1 MQFTTAAGPS
11 PLDRERILGKPL
23 DRIDGPLKVSG
34 RARYSYEYHEEVPNA
49 AYGWIV
55 LAGIAKGRITR
66 IDTGEAQRAPGVLLV
81 YTYGNV
87 PRMVPRG
94 RANVVSQLSGPEVQH
109 HGQAVAFV
117 VAETLEQARAASF
130 LVRIDY
136 ESTAGRFD
144 LAAAQ
149 ATAVKPGDD
158 PSAGS
163 ESAADT
169 AVGDFQGAYDA
180 APVQLDQNY
189 STPDQHPAMMEP
201 QATIARW
208 DGDRLTLY
216 TSHQMANWAAS
227 DVAAMVDVP
236 VEQVRVVSAFV
247 GGGFGSK
254 LRTHADAV
262 LSAFAARELQR
273 PVKTALAREQLL
285 NHTTRRAATLQRVRL
300 GATPDGRLTAIGH
313 ETWTSNLPGRNY
325 YEGASRQTRLLYA
338 APNRMTAH
346 RLAPLDLPE
355 AAAMRAPAT
364 ASGQLAFEVALD
376 ELAEKL
382 RMDPVQ
388 LRILNDSPHDPE
400 RGPSRPYSGRK
411 LIECL
416 REGASRFGWARRSAT
431 PARVRD
437 GRWLVGMGVASAIHH
452 HSVRPS
458 SARLRLDAQGR
469 LTIETSMT
477 DIGTGTYT
485 VLAQIAAEMTGIPM
499 DRIGVRLGDTAFP
512 AGAGSIASIGASSAG
527 ASVFHGCEELCATL
541 VQRAGFDAKTARFER
556 GRIASGRQ
564 SRELG
569 ELAGAEG
576 LSVLGTVEPGDLHR
590 RYAQAAFGAHFC
602 EVGVDIDTGETR
614 VRRML
619 GVFAAGRI
627 LNMKMARS
635 QAIGGMVFGVGAALT
650 EEAVVDARHGYFV
663 NHDMA
668 EYLVPVHADI
678 PAIDAVYLQDA
689 DDLASPIKSK
699 GIGELGTC
707 GSGAAVANAIYNA
720 TGVRVRS
727 YPITLDKLL
736 PGLPSFPF

>member
-1 MQFTTAAGPS
+1 MQFTEAAGPS
-11 PLDRERILGKPL
+11 ALDRERVLGRPL

-34 RARYSYEYHEEVPNA
+34 RAHYSYECHDEVPDA
-49 AYGWIV
+49 VYGWVV

-66 IDTGEAQRAPGVLLV
+66 IDTAEAQRAPGVLLV
-81 YTYGNV
+81 YTYANV
-87 PRMVPRG
+87 PRMVPKG
-94 RANVVSQLSGPEVQH
+94 RANVVSQLSGPEVQQ

-117 VAETLEQARAASF
+117 VAQTFEQARAAAF
-130 LVRIDY
+130 MIRIDY
-136 ESTAGRFD
+136 ERSAGRFD
-144 LAAAQ
+144 LAAAK
-149 ATAVKPGDD
+149 ASAPKPGED

-169 AVGDFQGAYDA
+169 AVGDFQGAFDA
-180 APVQLDQNY
+180 APVTLDATY
-189 STPDQHPAMMEP
+189 TTPDQHPAMMEP
-201 QATIARW
+201 QATTARW

-216 TSHQMANWAAS
+216 TSHQMPNWAAG
-227 DVAAMVDVP
+227 DVAAMLDVP
-236 VEQVRVVSAFV
+236 VAQVRVVSAFV

-262 LSAFAARELQR
+262 LSAFAARELRR

-285 NHTTRRAATLQRVRL
+285 NHTTRRAATIQRVRL

-346 RLAPLDLPE
+346 RLAALDLPE

-364 ASGQLAFEVALD
+364 ASGQMAFEVALD

-382 RMDPVQ
+382 RIDPVQ
-388 LRILNDSPHDPE
+388 LRILNDSQHDPE

-411 LIECL
+411 LVECL
-416 REGASRFGWARRSAT
+416 REGAQRFGWAKRN
-431 PARVRD
+431 PVPGRVRD

-458 SARLRLDAQGR
+458 SAKLSLDAQGR
-469 LTIETSMT
+469 LLIETSMT

-512 AGAGSIASIGASSAG
+512 MGAGSIASIGASSAG
-527 ASVFHGCEELCATL
+527 ASVFDGCQQLCRLLAE
-541 VQRAGFDAKTARFER
+541 RAGFDAQKARFER
-556 GRIASGRQ
+556 GRIAFGRR
-564 SRELG
+564 SHELG

-576 LSVLGTVEPGDLHR
+576 LSVVGTVEPGDLHR

-627 LNMKMARS
+627 LNMKTARS

-650 EEAVVDARHGYFV
+650 EEAVVDVHHGYFV

-678 PAIDAVYLQDA
+678 PDIDAVYLQDA

-707 GSGAAVANAIYNA
+707 GSAAAVANAIYNA
-720 TGVRVRS
+720 TGVRVRN

-736 PGLPSFPF
+736 PGLPLRA

>member
-1 MQFTTAAGPS
+1 MQFTEAAGPS
-11 PLDRERILGKPL
+11 ALDRERVLGRPL

-34 RARYSYEYHEEVPNA
+34 RAHYSYECHDEVPDA
-49 AYGWIV
+49 VYGWVV

-66 IDTGEAQRAPGVLLV
+66 IDTAEAQRAPGVLLV
-81 YTYGNV
+81 YTYANV
-87 PRMVPRG
+87 PRMVPKG
-94 RANVVSQLSGPEVQH
+94 RANVVSQLSGPEVQQ

-117 VAETLEQARAASF
+117 VAQTFEQARAAAF
-130 LVRIDY
+130 MIRIDY
-136 ESTAGRFD
+136 ERSAGRFD

-149 ATAVKPGDD
+149 ASAPKPGDD

-169 AVGDFQGAYDA
+169 AVGDFQGAFDT
-180 APVQLDQNY
+180 APVMLDQNY
-189 STPDQHPAMMEP
+189 TTPDQHPAMMEP
-201 QATIARW
+201 QATTARW
-208 DGDRLTLY
+208 DGDRLTIY
-216 TSHQMANWAAS
+216 TSHQMPNWAAG
-227 DVAAMVDVP
+227 DVAAMLDVP
-236 VEQVRVVSAFV
+236 VAQVRVVSAFV

-262 LSAFAARELQR
+262 LSAFAARELRR

-285 NHTTRRAATLQRVRL
+285 NHTTRRAATIQRVRL

-346 RLAPLDLPE
+346 RLAALDLPE

-382 RMDPVQ
+382 RIDPVQ
-388 LRILNDSPHDPE
+388 LRILNDSQHDPE

-411 LIECL
+411 LVECL
-416 REGASRFGWARRSAT
+416 REGAQRFGWAKRST
-431 PARVRD
+431 VPGRVRD

-458 SARLRLDAQGR
+458 SAKLSLDAQGR
-469 LTIETSMT
+469 LLIETSMT

-512 AGAGSIASIGASSAG
+512 MGAGSIASIGASSAG
-527 ASVFHGCEELCATL
+527 ASVFDGCQQLCRLLAE
-541 VQRAGFDAKTARFER
+541 RAGFDAQKARFER
-556 GRIASGRQ
+556 GRIALGRR
-564 SRELG
+564 SHELG

-576 LSVLGTVEPGDLHR
+576 LSVLGNVEPGDLHR

-627 LNMKMARS
+627 LNMKTARS

-650 EEAVVDARHGYFV
+650 EEAVVDVHHGYFV

-678 PAIDAVYLQDA
+678 PDIDAIYLQDA

-720 TGVRVRS
+720 TGVRVRN

-736 PGLPSFPF
+736 PGLPMRA

>member
-1 MQFTTAAGPS
+1 MQFTEAAGPS
-11 PLDRERILGKPL
+11 ALDRERVLGRPL

-34 RARYSYEYHEEVPNA
+34 KARYSYECHDEVPDA
-49 AYGWIV
+49 AYGWVV

-66 IDTGEAQRAPGVLLV
+66 IDTAEAQRAPGVLLV
-81 YTYGNV
+81 YTYANV
-87 PRMVPRG
+87 PRMVPKG
-94 RANVVSQLSGPEVQH
+94 RANVVSQLSGPEVQQ

-117 VAETLEQARAASF
+117 VAQTFEQARAAAF
-130 LVRIDY
+130 MIRIDY
-136 ESTAGRFD
+136 ERSAGRFD

-149 ATAVKPGDD
+149 ASAPKPGDD

-180 APVQLDQNY
+180 APVTLDATY
-189 STPDQHPAMMEP
+189 TTPDQHPAMMEP
-201 QATIARW
+201 QATTARW

-216 TSHQMANWAAS
+216 TSHQMPNWAAG
-227 DVAAMVDVP
+227 DVAAMLDVP
-236 VEQVRVVSAFV
+236 AAQVRVVSAFV

-262 LSAFAARELQR
+262 LSAFAARELRR

-285 NHTTRRAATLQRVRL
+285 NHTTRRAATIQRVRL

-346 RLAPLDLPE
+346 RVAALDLPE

-364 ASGQLAFEVALD
+364 ASGQMAFEVALD

-382 RMDPVQ
+382 RIDPVQ
-388 LRILNDSPHDPE
+388 LRILNDSQHDPE

-411 LIECL
+411 LVECL
-416 REGASRFGWARRSAT
+416 REGAQRFGWSKRST
-431 PARVRD
+431 VPGRVRD

-458 SARLRLDAQGR
+458 SAKLSLDAQGR
-469 LTIETSMT
+469 LLIETSMT

-512 AGAGSIASIGASSAG
+512 MGAGSIASIGASSAG
-527 ASVFHGCEELCATL
+527 ASVFDGCQQLCRLLAE
-541 VQRAGFDAKTARFER
+541 RAGFDAQKARFER
-556 GRIASGRQ
+556 GRIALGRR
-564 SRELG
+564 SHELG
-569 ELAGAEG
+569 ELAGAAG
-576 LSVLGTVEPGDLHR
+576 LSVLGNVEPGDLHR

-627 LNMKMARS
+627 LNMKTARS

-650 EEAVVDARHGYFV
+650 EEAVVDVHHGYFV

-678 PAIDAVYLQDA
+678 PDIDAVYLQDA

-720 TGVRVRS
+720 TGVRVRN

-736 PGLPSFPF
+736 PGLPMRA

>member
-1 MQFTTAAGPS
+1 MQFTEAAGPS
-11 PLDRERILGKPL
+11 ALDRERVLGRPL

-34 RARYSYEYHEEVPNA
+34 KARYSYEYHDEVPDA

-55 LAGIAKGRITR
+55 LAGIGKGRIAR
-66 IDTGEAQRAPGVLLV
+66 IDTAEAQRAPGVLLV
-81 YTYGNV
+81 YTYANV
-87 PRMVPRG
+87 PRMAPKG
-94 RANVVSQLSGPEVQH
+94 RANVVSQLSGPEVQQ

-117 VAETLEQARAASF
+117 VAQTFEQARAAAF
-130 LVRIDY
+130 LIRIDY
-136 ESTAGRFD
+136 ERGAGRFD
-144 LAAAQ
+144 LVAAQ
-149 ATAVKPGDD
+149 ATAPKPGDD

-169 AVGDFQGAYDA
+169 AVGDFQGAFDT
-180 APVQLDQNY
+180 APVTLDATY
-189 STPDQHPAMMEP
+189 TTPDQHPAMMEP
-201 QATIARW
+201 QATTARW

-216 TSHQMANWAAS
+216 TSHQMPNWAAG
-227 DVAAMVDVP
+227 DVAAMLDVP
-236 VEQVRVVSAFV
+236 AEQVRVVSAFV

-262 LSAFAARELQR
+262 LSAFAARELRR

-285 NHTTRRAATLQRVRL
+285 NHTTRRAATIQRVRL

-313 ETWTSNLPGRNY
+313 ETWTSNLPGRSY

-346 RLAPLDLPE
+346 RVAALDLPE

-382 RMDPVQ
+382 RIDPVQ

-411 LIECL
+411 LVECL
-416 REGASRFGWARRSAT
+416 REGARRFGWANRNPV
-431 PARVRD
+431 PAQMRD

-452 HSVRPS
+452 HTVRPS
-458 SARLRLDAQGR
+458 SAKLNLDAQGR
-469 LTIETSMT
+469 LLIETSMT

-499 DRIGVRLGDTAFP
+499 DRIGVRLGDTALP
-512 AGAGSIASIGASSAG
+512 MGAGSIASVGASSAG
-527 ASVFHGCEELCATL
+527 ASVFDGCQQLCRLLA
-541 VQRAGFDAKTARFER
+541 QRAGFDAQKARFER
-556 GRIASGRQ
+556 GRIALGRR
-564 SRELG
+564 SHGLG

-576 LSVLGTVEPGDLHR
+576 LSVLGNIEPGDLHR

-627 LNMKMARS
+627 LNMKTARS

-650 EEAVVDARHGYFV
+650 EEAVVDVHHGYFV

-678 PAIDAVYLQDA
+678 PDIDAVYLQDA

-707 GSGAAVANAIYNA
+707 GSGAVVANAIYNA
-720 TGVRVRS
+720 TGVRVRN

-736 PGLPSFPF
+736 PGLPVRA

>member
-1 MQFTTAAGPS
+1 MQFTEAAGPS
-11 PLDRERILGKPL
+11 ALDRERVLGRPL
-23 DRIDGPLKVSG
+23 DRIDGPIKVSG
-34 RARYSYEYHEEVPNA
+34 RARYSYEYDNEVPDA
-49 AYGWIV
+49 AYGWVV
-55 LAGIAKGRITR
+55 LAGIAKGRITH
-66 IDTGEAQRAPGVLLV
+66 IDTAEAQRAPGVLLV
-81 YTYGNV
+81 YTYANV
-87 PRMVPRG
+87 PRMVPKG
-94 RANVVSQLSGPEVQH
+94 RANVVSQLSGPEVQQ

-117 VAETLEQARAASF
+117 VAQTFEQARAASF
-130 LVRIDY
+130 LIRIDY
-136 ESTAGRFD
+136 ARGAGRFD

-149 ATAVKPGDD
+149 ASAPKPGDD
-158 PSAGS
+158 PSAGG

-180 APVQLDQNY
+180 APVTLDQTY
-189 STPDQHPAMMEP
+189 TTPDQHPAMLEP
-201 QATIARW
+201 QATTARW

-216 TSHQMANWAAS
+216 TSHQMPNWAAS
-227 DVAAMVDVP
+227 DVAAMLDVP
-236 VEQVRVVSAFV
+236 VAQVRVVSAFV

-262 LSAFAARELQR
+262 LSAFAARELRR

-285 NHTTRRAATLQRVRL
+285 NHTTRRAATIQRVRL
-300 GATPDGRLTAIGH
+300 GATPDGRLIAIGH
-313 ETWTSNLPGRNY
+313 ETWTSNLPGRSY

-346 RLAPLDLPE
+346 RVAALDLPE

-364 ASGQLAFEVALD
+364 ASGQMAFEVALD

-382 RMDPVQ
+382 RIDPVQ

-416 REGASRFGWARRSAT
+416 REGARRFGWDKRS
-431 PARVRD
+431 PVPGRVRD

-458 SARLRLDAQGR
+458 NARLSLDAQGR
-469 LTIETSMT
+469 LLIETSMT

-499 DRIGVRLGDTAFP
+499 DRIGVRLGDTALP
-512 AGAGSIASIGASSAG
+512 MGAGSIASIGASSAG
-527 ASVFHGCEELCATL
+527 ASVFDGCQQLCRLLA
-541 VQRAGFDAKTARFER
+541 QRAGFDAQTARFER
-556 GRIASGRQ
+556 GRIALGRR
-564 SRELG
+564 SHALG

-576 LSVLGTVEPGDLHR
+576 LSVLGNVEPGDLHR

-627 LNMKMARS
+627 LNMKTARS
-635 QAIGGMVFGVGAALT
+635 QAIGGMVFGVGAALH
-650 EEAVVDARHGYFV
+650 EEAVVDAHHGYFV

-678 PAIDAVYLQDA
+678 PDIDAVYLQDS

-707 GSGAAVANAIYNA
+707 GSAAAVANAIYNA
-720 TGVRVRS
+720 TGVRVRN

-736 PGLPSFPF
+736 PGLPLRA

>member
-1 MQFTTAAGPS
+1 MQFTTAAGPG
-11 PLDRERILGKPL
+11 PLDRERIVGRPL
-23 DRIDGPLKVSG
+23 DRIDGPAKVSG
-34 RARYSYEYHEEVPNA
+34 QARYSYEYHEEMPGA

-55 LAGIAKGRITR
+55 LAGIAKGRIAR
-66 IDTGEAQRAPGVLLV
+66 IDTREARQAPGVLLV
-81 YTYGNV
+81 YTHENV
-87 PRMVPRG
+87 PRQVPRG
-94 RANVVSQLSGPEVQH
+94 RANLVSQLSGPEVQH

-136 ESTAGRFD
+136 EAGAGRFD
-144 LAAAQ
+144 LEAAR

-169 AVGDFQGAYDA
+169 AVGDFEGAYAA
-180 APVQLDQNY
+180 APVQVDQRY
-189 STPDQHPAMMEP
+189 DTPDQHPAMMEP

-208 DGDRLTLY
+208 DGDALTLY

-227 DVAAMVDVP
+227 DVAAMVELP
-236 VEQVRVVSAFV
+236 VEKVRVIAAFV

-262 LSAFAARELQR
+262 LSAFAARELRR

-285 NHTTRRAATLQRVRL
+285 NHTTRRAATIQRVRL

-313 ETWTSNLPGRNY
+313 ETWTSNLPGRSY

-346 RLAPLDLPE
+346 RLAALDLPE

-382 RMDPVQ
+382 GMDPVQ
-388 LRILNDSPHDPE
+388 LRILNDSPCDPE

-411 LIECL
+411 LVECL
-416 REGASRFGWARRSAT
+416 REGASRFGWARRD
-431 PARVRD
+431 PVPGRVRD

-458 SARLRLDAQGR
+458 SARLRLDARGR
-469 LTIETSMT
+469 LSIETSMT

-499 DRIGVRLGDTAFP
+499 DRIGVRLGDTALP
-512 AGAGSIASIGASSAG
+512 PGAGSIASIGASSAG
-527 ASVFHGCEELCATL
+527 AAVLDGCEQLRAAL
-541 VQRAGFDAKTARFER
+541 LQRAGFEAAGARFEA
-556 GRIASGRQ
+556 GRVVSGRR

-576 LSVLGTVEPGDLHR
+576 LSVLGSVEPGDLHR

-627 LNMKMARS
+627 LNMKTARN

-650 EEAVVDARHGYFV
+650 EEAIVDARHGYFV

-678 PAIDAVYLQDA
+678 PAIDAIYLQDS
-689 DDLASPIKSK
+689 DELASPIKTK
-699 GIGELGTC
+699 GVGELGTC
-707 GSGAAVANAIYNA
+707 GSGAAVANAIHNA
-720 TGVRVRS
+720 TGLRVRS

-736 PGLPSFPF
+736 PGLPMRA

>member
-1 MQFTTAAGPS
+1 MQFTEAAAPS
-11 PLDRERILGKPL
+11 ALDRERVLGRPL

-34 RARYSYEYHEEVPNA
+34 RARYSYEYHDEVPDA
-49 AYGWIV
+49 AYGWVV
-55 LAGIAKGRITR
+55 LAGIAKGRISR
-66 IDTGEAQRAPGVLLV
+66 IDTAEAQRAPGVLLV
-81 YTYGNV
+81 YTYANV
-87 PRMVPRG
+87 PRMVPKG
-94 RANVVSQLSGPEVQH
+94 RANVVSQLSGPEVQQ

-117 VAETLEQARAASF
+117 VAQTFEQARAASF
-130 LVRIDY
+130 LIRIDY
-136 ESTAGRFD
+136 ERSAGRFD
-144 LAAAQ
+144 LAAAR
-149 ATAVKPGDD
+149 ASAPKPGDD

-169 AVGDFQGAYDA
+169 AVGDFQGAYDT
-180 APVQLDQNY
+180 APVTLDATY
-189 STPDQHPAMMEP
+189 TTPDQHPAMLEP
-201 QATIARW
+201 QATTARW
-208 DGDRLTLY
+208 DGDRLTLH
-216 TSHQMANWAAS
+216 TSHQMPNWAAS
-227 DVAAMVDVP
+227 DVAAMLDLPVDK
-236 VEQVRVVSAFV
+236 VRVVSAFV

-262 LSAFAARELQR
+262 LSAFAARELRR

-285 NHTTRRAATLQRVRL
+285 NHTTRRAATIQRVRL

-313 ETWTSNLPGRNY
+313 ETWTSNLPGRSY

-346 RLAPLDLPE
+346 RVAALDLPE

-382 RMDPVQ
+382 RIDPVQ

-416 REGASRFGWARRSAT
+416 REGARRFGWANRS
-431 PARVRD
+431 PEPGRVRD
-437 GRWLVGMGVASAIHH
+437 GRWMVGMGVASAIHH
-452 HSVRPS
+452 HSVRSS
-458 SARLRLDAQGR
+458 SARLSLDGQGR
-469 LTIETSMT
+469 LLIETSMT

-499 DRIGVRLGDTAFP
+499 DRIGVRLGDNAMP
-512 AGAGSIASIGASSAG
+512 MGAGSIASIGASSAG
-527 ASVFHGCEELCATL
+527 ASVFDGCQQLCRLLA
-541 VQRAGFDAKTARFER
+541 QRAGFDAQAARFER
-556 GRIASGRQ
+556 GRIALGRR
-564 SRELG
+564 SHALG

-576 LSVLGTVEPGDLHR
+576 LSVLGNVEPGDLHR

-627 LNMKMARS
+627 LNMKTARS
-635 QAIGGMVFGVGAALT
+635 QAIGGMVFGVGAALH
-650 EEAVVDARHGYFV
+650 EEAVVDAHHGYFV

-678 PAIDAVYLQDA
+678 PDIDAVYLQDS

-720 TGVRVRS
+720 TGVRVRN

-736 PGLPSFPF
+736 PGLPLRA

>member
-1 MQFTTAAGPS
+1 MQFTEAAGPS
-11 PLDRERILGKPL
+11 ALDRERVLGRPL

-34 RARYSYEYHEEVPNA
+34 RAHYSYECHDEAPDA
-49 AYGWIV
+49 AYGWVV
-55 LAGIAKGRITR
+55 LAGIAKGRISR
-66 IDTGEAQRAPGVLLV
+66 IDTDEAQRAPGVLLV
-81 YTYGNV
+81 YTYANV
-87 PRMVPRG
+87 PRMVPKG
-94 RANVVSQLSGPEVQH
+94 RANVVSQLSGPEVQQ

-117 VAETLEQARAASF
+117 VAGTLEQARAASF
-130 LVRIDY
+130 LIRIDY
-136 ESTAGRFD
+136 ERAEGRFD

-149 ATAVKPGDD
+149 ASAPKPGDD

-169 AVGDFQGAYDA
+169 AVGDFQGAFEA
-180 APVQLDQNY
+180 APVTLDATY
-189 STPDQHPAMMEP
+189 TTPDQHPAMMEP
-201 QATIARW
+201 QATTARW

-216 TSHQMANWAAS
+216 TSHQMPNWAAG
-227 DVAAMVDVP
+227 DVAAMLDVP
-236 VEQVRVVSAFV
+236 VAQVRVVSAFV

-262 LSAFAARELQR
+262 LSAFAARELRR

-285 NHTTRRAATLQRVRL
+285 NHTTRRAATIQRVRL

-346 RLAPLDLPE
+346 RVAALDLPE

-364 ASGQLAFEVALD
+364 ASGQMAFEVALD
-376 ELAEKL
+376 ELAGKL
-382 RMDPVQ
+382 RIDPVQ
-388 LRILNDSPHDPE
+388 LRIINDSQHDPE

-411 LIECL
+411 LVECL
-416 REGASRFGWARRSAT
+416 REGARRFGWAKRNPV
-431 PARVRD
+431 PAQVRD
-437 GRWLVGMGVASAIHH
+437 GRWLVGVGVASAIHH

-458 SARLRLDAQGR
+458 SARLSLDAQGR
-469 LTIETSMT
+469 LLIETSMT

-512 AGAGSIASIGASSAG
+512 MGAGSIASIGASSAG
-527 ASVFHGCEELCATL
+527 ASVFDGCQQLCRLLA
-541 VQRAGFDAKTARFER
+541 QRAGFDAQKARFER
-556 GRIASGRQ
+556 GRIALGR
-564 SRELG
+564 SSHELG

-576 LSVLGTVEPGDLHR
+576 LSVVGTVEPGDLHR

-627 LNMKMARS
+627 LNMKTARS

-650 EEAVVDARHGYFV
+650 EEAVVDVHHGYFV

-678 PAIDAVYLQDA
+678 PDIDAVYLQDA

-707 GSGAAVANAIYNA
+707 GSAAAVANAIYNA
-720 TGVRVRS
+720 TGVRVRN

-736 PGLPSFPF
+736 PGLPMRA

>member
-1 MQFTTAAGPS
+1 MQFTEAAGPS
-11 PLDRERILGKPL
+11 ALDRERVLGRPL

-34 RARYSYEYHEEVPNA
+34 RARYSYEYGNEVPDA

-66 IDTGEAQRAPGVLLV
+66 IDTAEAQRAPGVLLV
-81 YTYGNV
+81 YTYANV
-87 PRMVPRG
+87 PRMAPKG
-94 RANVVSQLSGPEVQH
+94 RANVVSQLSGPEVLQ

-117 VAETLEQARAASF
+117 VAQSFEQARAASF
-130 LVRIDY
+130 LIRIDY
-136 ESTAGRFD
+136 ERGAGRFD

-149 ATAVKPGDD
+149 AGAPKPGDD

-169 AVGDFQGAYDA
+169 AVRDFQGAYDA
-180 APVQLDQNY
+180 APVTIDQTY
-189 STPDQHPAMMEP
+189 TTPDQHPAMLEP
-201 QATIARW
+201 QATTARW

-216 TSHQMANWAAS
+216 TSHQMPNWAAS
-227 DVAAMVDVP
+227 DVAAMLDVP
-236 VEQVRVVSAFV
+236 AAQVRVVSAFV

-262 LSAFAARELQR
+262 LSAFAARELRR

-285 NHTTRRAATLQRVRL
+285 NHTTRRAATIQRVRL

-313 ETWTSNLPGRNY
+313 ETWTSNLQGRSY

-346 RLAPLDLPE
+346 RVAALDLPE

-364 ASGQLAFEVALD
+364 ASGQMAFEVALD

-382 RMDPVQ
+382 RIDPVQ

-416 REGASRFGWARRSAT
+416 REGVRRFGWAKRNPV
-431 PARVRD
+431 PAQTRD

-458 SARLRLDAQGR
+458 SARLSLDAQGR
-469 LTIETSMT
+469 LLIETSMT

-499 DRIGVRLGDTAFP
+499 DRIGVRLGDTALP
-512 AGAGSIASIGASSAG
+512 MGAGSIASIGASSAG
-527 ASVFHGCEELCATL
+527 ASVFDGCQQLCRLLA
-541 VQRAGFDAKTARFER
+541 QRAGFDVQAARFER
-556 GRIASGRQ
+556 GRIALGRR
-564 SRELG
+564 SHALG

-576 LSVLGTVEPGDLHR
+576 LSVLGNVEPGDLHR

-627 LNMKMARS
+627 LNMKTARS
-635 QAIGGMVFGVGAALT
+635 QAIGGMVFGVGAALH

-678 PAIDAVYLQDA
+678 PDIDAVYLQDS

-707 GSGAAVANAIYNA
+707 GSAAAVANAIFNA
-720 TGVRVRS
+720 TGVRVRN

-736 PGLPSFPF
+736 TGLPMRA

>member
-1 MQFTTAAGPS
+1 MQFTEAAGPS
-11 PLDRERILGKPL
+11 ALDRERVLGRPL

-34 RARYSYEYHEEVPNA
+34 RAHYSYECHDEVPDA
-49 AYGWIV
+49 AYGWVV

-66 IDTGEAQRAPGVLLV
+66 IDTAEAQRAPGVLLV
-81 YTYGNV
+81 YTYANV
-87 PRMVPRG
+87 PRMVPKG
-94 RANVVSQLSGPEVQH
+94 RANVVSQLSGPEVQQ

-117 VAETLEQARAASF
+117 VAQTFEQARAAAF
-130 LVRIDY
+130 MIRIDY
-136 ESTAGRFD
+136 ERSAGRFD

-149 ATAVKPGDD
+149 ASAPKPGDD

-169 AVGDFQGAYDA
+169 AVGDFQGAFDA
-180 APVQLDQNY
+180 APVTLDATY
-189 STPDQHPAMMEP
+189 TTPDQHPAMMEP
-201 QATIARW
+201 QATTARW

-216 TSHQMANWAAS
+216 TSHQMPNWAAG
-227 DVAAMVDVP
+227 DVAAMLDVP
-236 VEQVRVVSAFV
+236 VAQVRVVSAFV

-262 LSAFAARELQR
+262 LSAFAARELRR

-285 NHTTRRAATLQRVRL
+285 NHTTRRAATIQRVRL

-346 RLAPLDLPE
+346 RLAALDLPE

-382 RMDPVQ
+382 RIDPVQ
-388 LRILNDSPHDPE
+388 LRILNDSQHDPE

-411 LIECL
+411 LVECL
-416 REGASRFGWARRSAT
+416 REGAQRFGWAKRS
-431 PARVRD
+431 PMPGRVRD

-458 SARLRLDAQGR
+458 SAKLSLDAQGR
-469 LTIETSMT
+469 LLIETSMT

-512 AGAGSIASIGASSAG
+512 MGAGSIASIGASSAG
-527 ASVFHGCEELCATL
+527 ASVFDGCQQLCRLLAE
-541 VQRAGFDAKTARFER
+541 RAGFDAQKARFER
-556 GRIASGRQ
+556 GRIALGRR
-564 SRELG
+564 SHELG
-569 ELAGAEG
+569 ALAGAEG
-576 LSVLGTVEPGDLHR
+576 LSVLGNVEPGDLHR

-627 LNMKMARS
+627 LNMKTARS

-650 EEAVVDARHGYFV
+650 EEAVVDVHHGYFV

-678 PAIDAVYLQDA
+678 PDIDAVYLQDA

-720 TGVRVRS
+720 TGVRVRN

-736 PGLPSFPF
+736 PGLPMRA

>member
-1 MQFTTAAGPS
+1 MQFTVAADTES
-11 PLDRERILGKPL
+11 LDQQRIVGKPL
-23 DRIDGPLKVSG
+23 NRIDGPLKVSG
-34 RARYSYEYHEEVPNA
+34 HARYSHDYRDGVPRA
-49 AYGWIV
+49 AHGWVV
-55 LAGIAKGRITR
+55 LAGIAKGHISR
-66 IDTGEAQRAPGVLLV
+66 IDTSEAQHAPGVLLI
-81 YTYGNV
+81 YTYQNV
-87 PRMVPRG
+87 PRMTPRG
-94 RANVVSQLSGPEVQH
+94 RANVVSQLSGPEVVH

-130 LVRIDY
+130 LIHVEY
-136 ESTAGRFD
+136 EPGVGRFD
-144 LAAAQ
+144 LIAAH
-149 ATAVKPGDD
+149 ATAIKPGED

-169 AVGDFQGAYDA
+169 AVGDFQKAYA
-180 APVQLDQNY
+180 TSAVQLDQTY

-208 DGDRLTLY
+208 DGTRLTLY
-216 TSHQMANWAAS
+216 TSHQMPNWAAS

-236 VEQVRVVSAFV
+236 VEQVRVISAFV

-262 LSAFAARELQR
+262 LSACASRALNR

-285 NHTTRRAATLQRVRL
+285 NHTTRRAATIQRVRL

-313 ETWTSNLPGRNY
+313 ETWTSNLPGRSY

-346 RLAPLDLPE
+346 RVAPLDLPE

-382 RMDPVQ
+382 NVDPVL
-388 LRILNDSPHDPE
+388 LRILNDSPCDPE
-400 RGPSRPYSGRK
+400 RGPTRPYSGRK
-411 LIECL
+411 LVECL
-416 REGASRFGWARRSAT
+416 REGATRFGWSQRNPK

-458 SARLRLDAQGR
+458 SVRMRLDALGR
-469 LTIETSMT
+469 LVIETSMT

-485 VLAQIAAEMTGIPM
+485 VLAQIAAEMTGISM
-499 DRIGVRLGDTAFP
+499 DRITVRLGDTVFP
-512 AGAGSIASIGASSAG
+512 IGAGSIASVGASSAG
-527 ASVFHGCEELCATL
+527 ASVFYGCEEIRAILAG
-541 VQRAGFDAKTARFER
+541 RAGVNAKTARFES
-556 GRIASGRQ
+556 GRISEGNV

-569 ELAGAEG
+569 ELAGPAG
-576 LSVLGTVEPGDLHR
+576 LSVLGTVEPSDLHLR
-590 RYAQAAFGAHFC
+590 FAQAAFGAHFC
-602 EVGVDIDTGETR
+602 EVGVDMDTGETR

-627 LNMKMARS
+627 LNMKTARN
-635 QAIGGMVFGVGAALT
+635 QAIGGMVFGVGAALM

-678 PAIDAVYLQDA
+678 PAIDAIYLQDA

-699 GIGELGTC
+699 GVGELGTC

-736 PGLPSFPF
+736 PGLPLQF

>member
-1 MQFTTAAGPS
+1 MP
-11 PLDRERILGKPL
+11 
-23 DRIDGPLKVSG
+23 
-34 RARYSYEYHEEVPNA
+34 
-49 AYGWIV
+49 
-55 LAGIAKGRITR
+55 
-66 IDTGEAQRAPGVLLV
+66 
-81 YTYGNV
+81 
-87 PRMVPRG
+87 
-94 RANVVSQLSGPEVQH
+94 
-109 HGQAVAFV
+109 
-117 VAETLEQARAASF
+117 
-130 LVRIDY
+130 
-136 ESTAGRFD
+136 
-144 LAAAQ
+144 
-149 ATAVKPGDD
+149 
-158 PSAGS
+158 
-163 ESAADT
+163 
-169 AVGDFQGAYDA
+169 
-180 APVQLDQNY
+180 
-189 STPDQHPAMMEP
+189 
-201 QATIARW
+201 
-208 DGDRLTLY
+208 
-216 TSHQMANWAAS
+216 NWAAG
-227 DVAAMVDVP
+227 DVAAMLDVP
-236 VEQVRVVSAFV
+236 AAQVRVVSAFV

-262 LSAFAARELQR
+262 LSAFAARELRR

-285 NHTTRRAATLQRVRL
+285 NHTTRRAATIQRVRL

-346 RLAPLDLPE
+346 RVAALDLPE

-364 ASGQLAFEVALD
+364 ASGQMAFEVALD

-382 RMDPVQ
+382 RIDPVQ
-388 LRILNDSPHDPE
+388 LRILNDSQHDPE

-411 LIECL
+411 LVECL
-416 REGASRFGWARRSAT
+416 REGAQRFGWAKRST
-431 PARVRD
+431 VPGRVRD

-458 SARLRLDAQGR
+458 SAKLSLDAQGR
-469 LTIETSMT
+469 LLIETSMT

-512 AGAGSIASIGASSAG
+512 MGAGSIASIGASSAG
-527 ASVFHGCEELCATL
+527 ASVFDGCQQLCRLLAE
-541 VQRAGFDAKTARFER
+541 RAGFDAQKARFER
-556 GRIASGRQ
+556 GRIALGRR
-564 SRELG
+564 SHELG
-569 ELAGAEG
+569 ELAGAAG
-576 LSVLGTVEPGDLHR
+576 LSVLGNVEPGDLHR

-627 LNMKMARS
+627 LNMKTARS

-650 EEAVVDARHGYFV
+650 EEAVVDVHHGYFV

-678 PAIDAVYLQDA
+678 PDIDAVYLQDA

-720 TGVRVRS
+720 TGVRVRN

-736 PGLPSFPF
+736 PGLPMRA